1 MKIEH
6 ATNKTSTCNNNKTIY
21 MKYSNKSPTSYKIW
35 SAEQK
40 MSQIITEHFKEVL
53 GSQKMSTSLHTRL
66 AAKMYLGDR
75 VFLQV
80 TENIEVLKLQG
91 KNLISD
97 IPKRDGQHFNLNKQM
112 IIMNCE

>member
-21 MKYSNKSPTSYKIW
+21 MKYLNKSPTSYKNW
-35 SAEQK
+35 SAERK

-66 AAKMYLGDR
+66 AAKMYLGDS
-75 VFLQV
+75 VFTGNRKHGGPQI
-80 TENIEVLKLQG
+80 TRK
-91 KNLISD
+91 KSD
-97 IPKRDGQHFNLNKQM
+97 IRYIQM
-112 IIMNCE
+112 RWATFQPEQMMVMNCE